1 MAKKRS
7 GVLILL
13 TVFVLFAFSMSF
25 LWYLDDVQSQE
36 NLLVS
41 MEIEKW
47 RSLFSI
53 QLYMRVEELYRQGL
67 LSIGD
72 TEIAING
79 HTIKVTPE
87 GVLFVKGE

>member
-53 QLYMRVEELYRQGL
+53 QLYIRVEELYRQGL

>member
-79 HTIKVTPE
+79 HTIKVTSE

>member
-1 MAKKRS
+1 MAKKRN

-53 QLYMRVEELYRQGL
+53 QLYMRVEELY
-67 LSIGD
+67 
-72 TEIAING
+72 
-79 HTIKVTPE
+79 
-87 GVLFVKGE
+87 

>member
-1 MAKKRS
+1 MTWKRS

-13 TVFVLFAFSMSF
+13 TVFVLFVFSVSF

-41 MEIEKW
+41 MEIAKW
-47 RSLFSI
+47 RSLFSL
-53 QLYMRVEELYRQGL
+53 QLYIRVGELYRQGQ
-67 LSIGD
+67 LSNCD
-72 TEIAING
+72 SEIAING
-79 HTIKVTPE
+79 HTITVTPK

>member
-1 MAKKRS
+1 MAKKRN

>member
-1 MAKKRS
+1 M
-7 GVLILL
+7 

>member
-1 MAKKRS
+1 MTKKRS

-13 TVFVLFAFSMSF
+13 TVFVLFAFSMAF
-25 LWYLDDVQSQE
+25 LWYLDDVQNQE

-53 QLYMRVEELYRQGL
+53 QLYMRVGELYRQSL
-67 LSIGD
+67 LTEGD
-72 TEIAING
+72 ATIIING
-79 HTIKVTPE
+79 HTIALTPE
-87 GVLFVKGE
+87 GVLFMKGE